1 MAVRIKELV
10 IRYEDDGQDS
20 GHDSALSADELAKK
34 YRPLRLTIYHHTA
47 PPPLSATLSQEE
59 GEAGGREY
67 KVDLSRPEKS

>member
-20 GHDSALSADELAKK
+20 GLSADELAKK

-47 PPPLSATLSQEE
+47 PPPLSATFSQEE
-59 GEAGGREY
+59 GEEGGREY
-67 KVDLSRPEKS
+67 KVDLGRPEKS